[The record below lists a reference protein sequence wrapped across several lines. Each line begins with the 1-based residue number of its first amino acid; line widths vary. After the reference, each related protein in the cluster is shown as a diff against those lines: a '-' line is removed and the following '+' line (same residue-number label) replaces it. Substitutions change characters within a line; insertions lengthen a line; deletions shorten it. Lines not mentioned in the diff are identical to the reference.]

1 MPEFAMR
8 IRATL
13 ALCVCFAGPAWGAG
27 SNEKDAA
34 DRKASPLELRH
45 DVVVVTGAFEPVPL
59 EESDRPVRVFQIGGE
74 ERLLS
79 NTLVDFL
86 QLDPSID
93 LRQRGP
99 SNIQGDLSIRGSTYG
114 QTLVLID
121 GMRMNDV
128 QTGHHNMNLPLPLES
143 LERIEVLKGSG
154 SAFYGSD
161 AVGGV
166 VNFITK
172 KPEVS
177 EFRLRTGVGN
187 WGRNQQRGSLALV
200 RGSFAEQITFYRDF
214 STGFIEN
221 RDYRNLSLTSRT
233 EFLTPLGGTRVFLAH
248 ADRPFGAEQYYGD
261 FNSWERTKTW
271 VASGSQDLGR
281 RTSASFAFRR
291 HTDLFVLFR
300 DRPEVFTNR
309 HATESYQATLRR
321 WEPLGVNGKLH
332 YGVEGLHEAIDSN
345 NLGSH
350 TRARGAGYLAMDM
363 RALRR
368 FFFSAGGRLEVYGAA
383 HTEFSPTAAA
393 GAWLS
398 SRIKLR
404 ASVSR
409 AFRVPTFTELY
420 YHDPANRGSP
430 DLRPES
436 AWNYEAGI
444 DWNWSGRL
452 RGEITV
458 FQRRERD
465 VIDWVRAFPGGLWR
479 ATNFQRLR
487 FTGLEAGVTA
497 AGRKFGRLDFHYTAL
512 RGAQDLTPG
521 YASRYVFNYP
531 RHYGIAG
538 WQKVLPGGVA
548 LRSRLGALA
557 RYGQAPYAV
566 WDVYAARVRGRIRPF
581 VQLTNLTGA
590 SYEEI
595 PGVAMP
601 GRGILGGI
609 EVAVFSMDKQR

>member
-1 MPEFAMR
+1 MR
-8 IRATL
+8 IRAIFALFLCLGTL
-13 ALCVCFAGPAWGAG
+13 LPAAGRGEEA
-27 SNEKDAA
+27 NKEQKV
-34 DRKASPLELRH
+34 SPLGPRH
-45 DVVVVTGAFEPVPL
+45 DVVVVTGTFEPVPL
-59 EESDRPVRVFQIGGE
+59 EESDRPVRVFEIRSE

-99 SNIQGDLSIRGSTYG
+99 GHLQGDLSIRGSTYG

-128 QTGHHNMNLPLPLES
+128 QTGHHNMNLPLPMES

-172 KPEVS
+172 KPEIS

-200 RGSFAEQITFYRDF
+200 KGSFAEQIAFFRDF
-214 STGFIEN
+214 STGFMEN

-233 EFLTPLGGTRVFLAH
+233 EFLTPLGGTRIFLAH
-248 ADRPFGAEQYYGD
+248 ADRPFGAEQFYGD

-271 VASGSQDLGR
+271 VAAGRQDLGK
-281 RTSASFAFRR
+281 RTNVSFSFRR

-309 HATESYQATLRR
+309 HATESYQASVRR
-321 WEPLGVNGKLH
+321 WEPVGRNGKLH
-332 YGVEGLHEAIDSN
+332 YGAEGLHEAIDSN

-350 TRARGAGYLAMDM
+350 TRARGAGYAAMDM
-363 RALRR
+363 RAWRR

-393 GAWLS
+393 GAWLT
-398 SRIKLR
+398 SRIKFR

-409 AFRVPTFTELY
+409 AFRVPTYTELY

-465 VIDWVRAFPGGLWR
+465 VIDWIRASPGGLWR

-497 AGRKFGRLDFHYTAL
+497 RVRRLGRLDLHYTAL

-548 LRSRLGALA
+548 LRSRFGALA
-557 RYGQAPYAV
+557 RYGREPYAV
-566 WDVYAARVRGRIRPF
+566 WDLYAARVRGRFHPF
-581 VQLTNLTGA
+581 VQLSNLTAA
-590 SYEEI
+590 SYEEV

-601 GRGILGGI
+601 GRGILAGV
-609 EVAVFSMDKQR
+609 EVAVFGSGRAR

>member
-1 MPEFAMR
+1 M
-8 IRATL
+8 RATL
-13 ALCVCFAGPAWGAG
+13 TVFLCLTAPAWGSG
-27 SNEKDAA
+27 GEKKEKQEA
-34 DRKASPLELRH
+34 PVLEPRH
-45 DVVVVTGAFEPVPL
+45 DVIVVTGTFEPVPL
-59 EESDRPVRVFQIGGE
+59 EESDRPVRVFEIRSE

-99 SNIQGDLSIRGSTYG
+99 GHIQGDLSIRGSTYA

-128 QTGHHNMNLPLPLES
+128 QTGHHNMNLPLPMES

-200 RGSFAEQITFYRDF
+200 RGSFAEQITFFRDF
-214 STGFIEN
+214 STGFMEN

-233 EFLTPLGGTRVFLAH
+233 EFLTPIGGTRVFLAH
-248 ADRPFGAEQYYGD
+248 ADRPFGAEQYYGN
-261 FNSWERTKTW
+261 FNSWERTKAW
-271 VASGSQDLGR
+271 VAAARQDLGE
-281 RTSASFAFRR
+281 RTNVSFSFRR

-300 DRPEVFTNR
+300 DRPGVFTNR
-309 HATESYQATLRR
+309 HATESYQAAVRR

-332 YGVEGLHEAIDSN
+332 YGAEGLHEAIESN

-350 TRARGAGYLAMDM
+350 TRARGAGFVAMDL
-363 RALRR
+363 RAWRR
-368 FFFSAGGRLEVYGAA
+368 FFFSAGGRLEVYGTAQ
-383 HTEFSPTAAA
+383 TQFSPTAAA
-393 GAWLS
+393 GAWLT
-398 SRIKLR
+398 SRIKFR

-409 AFRVPTFTELY
+409 AFRVPTYTELY

-452 RGEITV
+452 RGEVTV

-465 VIDWVRAFPGGLWR
+465 VIDWVRTSPGGFWR

-497 AGRKFGRLDFHYTAL
+497 AVRRLGRLDVRYTAL
-512 RGAQDLTPG
+512 HGAQRLTPG

-531 RHYGIAG
+531 RHYGVAG
-538 WQKVLPGGVA
+538 WQTVLPGGLA
-548 LRSRLGALA
+548 LRSRFGGLA
-557 RYGQAPYAV
+557 RYGQEPYAV
-566 WDVYAARVRGRIRPF
+566 WDVYAARVRGRIHPF

-590 SYEEI
+590 SYQEI

-601 GRGILGGI
+601 GRGILAGVEI
-609 EVAVFSMDKQR
+609 AVFGSDAAR